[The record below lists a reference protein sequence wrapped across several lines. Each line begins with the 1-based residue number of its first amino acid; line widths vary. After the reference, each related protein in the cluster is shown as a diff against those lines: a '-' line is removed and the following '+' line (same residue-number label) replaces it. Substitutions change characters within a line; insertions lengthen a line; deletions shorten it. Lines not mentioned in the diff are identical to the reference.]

1 MEKGKRDTGL
11 DSFETIVENIL
22 GGIGMFEVDKNGK
35 MKALYL
41 NNGFYRMIG
50 YSRAEA
56 ERYLKN
62 IMANIIIEDR
72 QTLEQGIADVLKDDG
87 WVEVEFRAV
96 TKDGGLRWYQV
107 RANLYARHEDRSIFT
122 AILLDATERKS
133 MEEELTMQAERLN
146 LISQVEGEHIFDYN
160 AKTDILVIKSV
171 NREIQAQ
178 DLILN
183 DFFQKKHYENVFKED
198 RELLNEVLQNALK
211 TAIRDTAEVRIQ
223 IEDDDYRWYRLVFSS
238 IVGNEG
244 YVTRIVGRLTNI
256 HENKLKELELEI
268 KAQKD
273 TLTELYNKGASEL
286 LIKQALHNA
295 KEQDSGKLNAMF
307 VLDLD
312 NFKSVNDNLG
322 HAYGDLVLHEAA
334 KVMKDMFKGRDIV
347 GRVGGDEF
355 VIFMYDIE
363 DIRNAYI
370 MARKLCRSIK
380 KVYPCEG
387 KEIVVTASIGIAI
400 CDKPNMTYEELF
412 ERADRAMY
420 ISKNSGKNNCTV
432 YSDDM

>member
-1 MEKGKRDTGL
+1 MEKSKMDIGL
-11 DSFETIVENIL
+11 DSFETIIENIL
-22 GGIGMFEVDKNGK
+22 GGIGMFEIDKNGK
-35 MKALYL
+35 IKVLYL

-50 YSRAEA
+50 YSRPEA

-62 IMANIIIEDR
+62 VMANIIVEDR

-96 TKDGGLRWYQV
+96 TKDGGVRWYQV
-107 RANLYARHEDRSIFT
+107 RANLYALYEDRSIIM

-133 MEEELTMQAERLN
+133 MDEELALQAERMN

-160 AKTDILVIKSV
+160 AKTDILVIKAV
-171 NREIQAQ
+171 HRETRVQ
-178 DLILN
+178 DIILN
-183 DFFQKKHYENVFKED
+183 DFFQKKHYENIFEDDRVIADEVFQK
-198 RELLNEVLQNALK
+198 ALK
-211 TAIRDTAEVRIQ
+211 SSCRDTAEIRVRIG
-223 IEDDDYRWYRLVFSS
+223 DGDYQWYRLVFSS
-238 IVGNEG
+238 ILGNEG
-244 YVTRIVGRLTNI
+244 YVTRVVGRLTNI
-256 HENKLKELELEI
+256 HDNKLKELELEI

-273 TLTELYNKGASEL
+273 TLTELFNKGASEL
-286 LIKQALHNA
+286 LIKQALRNA
-295 KEQDSGKLNAMF
+295 KEQDAGKLNAMI

-334 KVMKDMFKGRDIV
+334 KVMRDMFKGRDIV

-363 DIRNAYI
+363 DIRNADI
-370 MARKLCRSIK
+370 MARKLCHSIR

-400 CDKPNMTYEELF
+400 CDKPNLTYEELF
-412 ERADRAMY
+412 ERADKAMY
-420 ISKNSGKNNCTV
+420 VSKNSGKNNCTV

>member
-1 MEKGKRDTGL
+1 MENNKTNTAL

-22 GGIGMFEVDKNGK
+22 GGIGMFEVDQDGK
-35 MKALYL
+35 IKSLYL

-50 YSRAEA
+50 YSRSEA

-62 IMANIIIEDR
+62 IMANIIVEDR
-72 QTLEQGIADVLKDDG
+72 QTLLQGIADVLKDDG

-96 TKDGGLRWYQV
+96 TKEGGIRWYQA
-107 RANLYARHEDRSIFT
+107 RANLYMRNEERSIIM

-133 MEEELTMQAERLN
+133 MDEELALQAERLN

-160 AKTDILVIKSV
+160 AKTDILVVKAV
-171 NREIQAQ
+171 RRNTQVQ
-178 DLILN
+178 DAILN
-183 DFFQKKHYENVFKED
+183 DFFQKKHLENVYTDD
-198 RELLNEVLQNALK
+198 RELLYEIMDNALK
-211 TAIRDTAEVRIQ
+211 TAIRDTTEVRIQ
-223 IEDDDYRWYRLVFSS
+223 IGNADYEWYRLVFSS
-238 IVGNEG
+238 IIGNEG
-244 YVTRIVGRLTNI
+244 YVTRIVGRMTNI
-256 HENKLKELELEI
+256 HDSKLKELELEI

-273 TLTELYNKGASEL
+273 TLTDLYNKGASEL
-286 LIKQALHNA
+286 LIKQALRNM
-295 KEQDSGKLNAMF
+295 KDQKPGKLNAMF

-363 DIRNAYI
+363 DIRNAGI
-370 MARKLCRSIK
+370 IARKLCRSIK
-380 KVYPCEG
+380 KEYPCG
-387 KEIVVTASIGIAI
+387 AKEIVVTASIGIAI
-400 CDKPNMTYEELF
+400 CDKAGMTYEELF
-412 ERADRAMY
+412 ERADKAMY
-420 ISKNSGKNNCTV
+420 VSKNSGKNSCTI
-432 YSDDM
+432 YGDDM

>member
-62 IMANIIIEDR
+62 IMANIIVEDR

-171 NREIQAQ
+171 NREIQTQ

-183 DFFQKKHYENVFKED
+183 DFFQKKHYENVFEED
-198 RELLNEVLQNALK
+198 RELLNEVFKNALK

-223 IEDDDYRWYRLVFSS
+223 IEDADYRWYRLVFSS

-295 KEQDSGKLNAMF
+295 KEQNSGKLNAMF

-334 KVMKDMFKGRDIV
+334 KVMRDMFKGRDIV

-363 DIRNAYI
+363 DIRNADI
-370 MARKLCRSIK
+370 MARKLCHSIR

-400 CDKPNMTYEELF
+400 CDKPNLTYEELF
-412 ERADRAMY
+412 ERADKAMY
-420 ISKNSGKNNCTV
+420 VSKNSGKNNCTV

>member
-62 IMANIIIEDR
+62 IMANIIVEDR

-171 NREIQAQ
+171 NREIQTQ

-183 DFFQKKHYENVFKED
+183 DFFQKKHYENVFEED

-223 IEDDDYRWYRLVFSS
+223 IEDADYRWYRLVFSS

-273 TLTELYNKGASEL
+273 TLTELFNKGASEL
-286 LIKQALHNA
+286 LIKQALRNA
-295 KEQDSGKLNAMF
+295 KEQDAGKLNAMI

-334 KVMKDMFKGRDIV
+334 KVMRDMFKGRDIV

-363 DIRNAYI
+363 DIRNADI
-370 MARKLCRSIK
+370 MARKLCHSIR

-400 CDKPNMTYEELF
+400 CDKPNLTYEELF
-412 ERADRAMY
+412 ERADKAMY
-420 ISKNSGKNNCTV
+420 VSKNSGKNNCTV